1 MLSNLGGKVRESAVS
16 VIPIMAIV
24 FLLHLVLAPLPDGG
38 LGRFLV
44 GGVLVIAGLSV
55 FLTGADLG
63 MVAFGQ
69 LAGGALTRRR
79 NLPLILVSS
88 FVIGFAI
95 TVAEPDVQVLAI
107 QVAGIAPEINRAV
120 LLLMIAAGVGLFL
133 VVAMFRVV
141 VQLSLRLLLVGFY
154 LLVFGISACIDPGL
168 VGVAF
173 DSGGATTGPITV
185 PFIMAMGIGVA
196 SSITHRKGDD
206 SSFGF
211 VGLASIGPVLAVA
224 VMGLVSRVNLEA
236 VPGQTQ
242 ASGGKRLA
250 GLFDF
255 FLSLLPHTFRDI
267 ALALIPLFSLFV
279 LFQFAVLRLPF
290 EQVRRIVLGF
300 LYSFVGLVLFMV
312 GVEGGFTPAGRA
324 LGMGLG
330 GMTDG
335 WLLLPI
341 GFLLGAVVVC
351 AEPAVWVLTEQVEM
365 VSGGHIPRRHLLA
378 ALSVSIAVAVTL
390 GMFRVVTG
398 VSIWWM
404 LIPGYAL
411 ALGLTAATPPL
422 FTAIAFDSGG
432 VASGPMSTTFVLAL
446 TLGASVA
453 VGGNPVTDA
462 FGMVAMI
469 AMAPLVTIQA
479 FGMVVGRIERDR
491 AARRQTRIIEKGGVG
506 GERP

>member
-1 MLSNLGGKVRESAVS
+1 MLSNLGGKIRESAVS
-16 VIPIMAIV
+16 VIPIMGIV
-24 FLLHLVLAPLPDGG
+24 ILLHLFLAPLPEGG
-38 LGRFLV
+38 LSRFLV
-44 GGVLVIAGLSV
+44 GGVLIIAGLSV

-69 LAGGALTRRR
+69 RVGGALTRRR
-79 NLPLILVSS
+79 NLPLILASS
-88 FVIGFAI
+88 FIIGFAI
-95 TVAEPDVQVLAI
+95 TIAEPDVQVLAL
-107 QVAGIAPEINRAV
+107 QVVGIAPEINRAL
-120 LLLMIAAGVGLFL
+120 LLLMIASGVGLFL
-133 VVAMFRVV
+133 VVAMFRVI
-141 VQLSLRLLLVGFY
+141 VQLPLRLLLIGFY
-154 LLVFGISACIDPGL
+154 FLVFGMSACIDPGF

-206 SSFGF
+206 NSFGF
-211 VGLASIGPVLAVA
+211 VGLASIGPILAVA
-224 VMGLVSRVNLEA
+224 MMGLVSRVHLEA
-236 VPGQTQ
+236 APVESQ
-242 ASGGKRLA
+242 ASGDKKLA
-250 GLFDF
+250 GLLDT
-255 FLSLLPHTFRDI
+255 FLSLLPHAFLDI
-267 ALALIPLFSLFV
+267 ALALAPLFV
-279 LFQFAVLRLPF
+279 LFVVFQFVFLRLPF
-290 EQVRRIVLGF
+290 EQVRRMVLGF
-300 LYSFVGLVLFMV
+300 IYSFFGLVMFMT

-324 LGMGLG
+324 LGIGLG
-330 GMTDG
+330 GMADG

-341 GFLLGAVVVC
+341 GFLLGAMVVC
-351 AEPAVWVLTEQVEM
+351 AEPAVWVLAEQVES

-378 ALSVSIAVAVTL
+378 ALSISIAVAVTL
-390 GMFRVVTG
+390 GMFRVTTG

-411 ALGLTAATPPL
+411 ALGLTAVTPPL

-479 FGMVVGRIERDR
+479 FGMVVRRIERDR
-491 AARRQTRIIEKGGVG
+491 VARRQTRIIEKSGA
-506 GERP
+506 GEERL